1 MPVQDL
7 TNKSALVTGAA
18 SGIGRATALALA
30 REGVTPLVLSDINAE
45 GLESIV
51 SEAQALGA
59 DVLGLLANVADASE
73 ATGMAERAIAHCG
86 RLDLLFNIAGTALM
100 APLEK
105 LDLADWRRV
114 IDVDLWGPIHLVHAV
129 YPHMVKN
136 GSGHIVILASRSGL
150 WADESYNGPYL
161 AAKFG
166 AVGLCEAI
174 RVEGFLKGVGVTCV
188 CPGDVKTNIWSATPI
203 KGFRPEVRK
212 VLNIVAS
219 LAADPEDIARD
230 IIGAV
235 KKGRYLLLTP
245 SLEKWHYAFRRWFPR
260 LANRLA
266 RPFFRVVAAVLGRY
280 GTD

>member
-1 MPVQDL
+1 MKDL
-7 TNKSALVTGAA
+7 TNKSALITGAA

-30 REGVTPLVLSDINAE
+30 REGASPLVLSDINPE
-45 GLESIV
+45 GLEKTV
-51 SEAQALGA
+51 AEVRALGSEAI
-59 DVLGLLANVADASE
+59 GLVANVADAAAARE
-73 ATGMAERAIAHCG
+73 MVRQAIAHCG
-86 RLDLLFNIAGTALM
+86 QLDLLLNIAGTAIM
-100 APLEK
+100 GPLEK
-105 LDLADWRRV
+105 LDLEDWRRV

-129 YPHMVKN
+129 YPHMVEN

-188 CPGDVKTNIWSATPI
+188 CPGDVKTNIWAATPI

-212 VLNIVAS
+212 VLNLVAS
-219 LAADPEDIARD
+219 LAADPDDIALAIVD
-230 IIGAV
+230 AV

-245 SLEKWHYAFRRWFPR
+245 PLEKWHYAFRRWFPG

-280 GTD
+280 ETV